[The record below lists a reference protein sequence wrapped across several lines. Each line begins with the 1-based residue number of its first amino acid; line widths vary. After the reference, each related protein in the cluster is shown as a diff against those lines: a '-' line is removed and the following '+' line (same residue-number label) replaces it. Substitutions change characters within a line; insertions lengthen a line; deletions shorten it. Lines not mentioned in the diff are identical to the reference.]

1 MILMT
6 FKSPLIYL
14 ASAFI
19 ILVTSISIPYAPV
32 HAFAENVTVTQTTG
46 IAVSPYIWGVNYE
59 GYSLYTSAAEFL
71 ASMDAAK
78 LAELGPTIMRFPGG
92 CIADVY
98 DWETSRIHFIKP
110 DGTTADR
117 TILSVEDAFTVAGQ
131 INGDLIYQINI
142 DDGSVTN
149 YCGAKSL
156 EPGTVAK
163 AQKLINTYKGRIHHI
178 ELGNE
183 QWINWDPVKYATLA
197 VQYAK
202 AIKAIDPTIKIG
214 LIGFGSG
221 QVNLQARNTA
231 WTAMIKQLFASVCS
245 TGPCFDY
252 VADHPYATITHNP
265 PFNGQNA
272 YYPIT
277 NYGPLLQQLTA
288 DYAPKKYI
296 ATEWNLPCW
305 GTPPGNT
312 ATNTVEHG
320 MFVFSMLMEM
330 AKNKVYMANYHDFTS
345 TDWLSAGNGCSL
357 FQGTSQFT
365 PAGSAFSLSS
375 VAAGGTM
382 YDTIAAGPSLTIP
395 PDNAC
400 TNGTGCIAAAAAPY
414 MSAYGV
420 KQGNSLLVYLVNRHE
435 SETANTNITLSGF
448 FNSGPKQVAISKL
461 KATAYTDAAFV
472 QANEI
477 ETSSGILAVNIEPLT
492 IARLTFINQFA
503 GAPATN
509 TPAPTRTAANVTIPY
524 PDAEP
529 EEPQEMSIIMYIIA
543 SAVYIMLIHFAIAI
557 TKEFKIFLMV
567 SLFVL
572 GGVIGLF
579 MHSLQAGFILSVI
592 LTLFLW

>member
-1 MILMT
+1 MTLQFHKITRLFFALLLILSVFFT
-6 FKSPLIYL
+6 APQ
-14 ASAFI
+14 
-19 ILVTSISIPYAPV
+19 VYAIT
-32 HAFAENVTVTQTTG
+32 ESVTVTQTTG
-46 IAVSPYIWGVNYE
+46 IPVSPFIWGVNYE

-92 CIADVY
+92 CTADVY
-98 DWETSRIHFIKP
+98 DWEQSRVHFIKP
-110 DGTTADR
+110 DGTITDR
-117 TILSVEDAFTVAGQ
+117 KILSVDDAFTVANQ

-149 YCGAKSL
+149 YCGAKTL
-156 EPGTVAK
+156 EPGTLAK
-163 AQKLINTYKGRIHHI
+163 TQKLITKYKGQIHHV

-183 QWINWDPVKYATLA
+183 QWFNWDPLKYATLA

-202 AIKAIDPTIKIG
+202 AIKTIDPTIKIG
-214 LIGFGSG
+214 IIGFGSG
-221 QVNLQARNTA
+221 QVNLQTRNTA
-231 WTAMIKQLFASVCS
+231 WTAMVKQLFASTCS

-252 VADHPYATITHNP
+252 VTDHPYATITHNP

-272 YYPIT
+272 YYPMT

-288 DYAPKKYI
+288 DYAPKKYVS
-296 ATEWNLPCW
+296 TEWNLPCW

-312 ATNTVEHG
+312 ATNTIEHG
-320 MFVFSMLMEM
+320 MYVMGMLMEM
-330 AKNKVYMANYHDFTS
+330 AKNGVAMANYHDFTS

-365 PAGSAFSLSS
+365 PAGAAFALSS

-382 YDTIAAGPSLTIP
+382 YDTIVAGPSLAIS
-395 PDNAC
+395 PDTSC
-400 TNGTGCIAAAAAPY
+400 TNGEGCIAAAAAPY
-414 MSAYGV
+414 MSAYAF
-420 KQGNSLLVYLVNRHE
+420 KQGNSLLLFLINRHE
-435 SETANTNITLSGF
+435 SEAANTTINLSGF
-448 FNSGPKQVAISKL
+448 FNSGPKQVGISKL
-461 KATAYTDAAFV
+461 KATAFTDAAFV
-472 QANEI
+472 PINEI
-477 ETSSGILAVNIEPLT
+477 ATSSGALNVNVEPLT

-524 PDAEP
+524 PDDQ
-529 EEPQEMSIIMYIIA
+529 PQEDYQDMDIIMYIIA
-543 SAVYIMLIHFAIAI
+543 STVYIMLIHFAIAI

-572 GGVIGLF
+572 GGVIGIF
-579 MHSLQAGFILSVI
+579 MHSLQVGFIISVI